1 MSLRRN
7 FLVSPVVIAL
17 CAGAFS
23 QPLPVANQPEDVGFS
38 TERLARIDRKFGA
51 EVEQRKLPGAVL
63 LIARKGKIAYFKAT
77 GYQDRGANAP
87 LKTDAIYRIASMT
100 KPIVSVAAMALAE
113 EGSIDLEAPISQY
126 LPEFKDVQVGVEKAG
141 NPGLSLEAP
150 KRPVTVQDLLRH
162 TSGLTYGLFGNSAV
176 DKMYL
181 SSGIFAAPTL
191 AEMVKRIAKLPLAHQ
206 PGEVWEYSVSVD
218 VLGRV
223 LEVVTGKELDQIV
236 AERITTPLRMSDTAF
251 YLRDVQAGRLA
262 RTDTGKQ
269 AMMSNDVT
277 RKPPVLSGGGGLL
290 STVGDYA
297 RFCQMMLN
305 KGSLDGTRILSRKTV
320 ALMTSDS
327 LPPRTPR
334 APVAY
339 LLGATGPTE
348 EMGESFGLGFAV
360 RTAAGRNAL
369 PGSVGDFHWAG
380 INGTYFWVDP
390 KEDMLAVFMTQV
402 PREQTIPYWRLT
414 RELVYQ
420 ALMD

>member
-1 MSLRRN
+1 MSLRRS
-7 FLVSPVVIAL
+7 LLLSPAVVAL
-17 CAGAFS
+17 CAASFA
-23 QPLPVANQPEDVGFS
+23 QPLPMANQPEDVGFS
-38 TERLARIDRKFGA
+38 SERLTRIDRKFGA
-51 EVEQRKLPGAVL
+51 DVEQQKCPGAVL
-63 LIARKGKIAYFKAT
+63 LIARKGKIAYFKAI
-77 GYQDRGANAP
+77 GYQDRAANAP
-87 LKTDAIYRIASMT
+87 LKSDAIYRIASMT
-100 KPIVSVAAMALAE
+100 KPIVSVAAMTLAE
-113 EGSIDLEAPISQY
+113 EGSLDLEAPVSQY
-126 LPEFKDVQVGVEKAG
+126 LPEFKDVQVGVEKADHS
-141 NPGLSLEAP
+141 GLSLEAP
-150 KRPVTVQDLLRH
+150 KRPMTVQDLLRH

-181 SSGIFAAPTL
+181 SSGIFTAPTL

-223 LEVVTGKELDQIV
+223 LEAVTGKELDQIL
-236 AERITTPLRMSDTAF
+236 AQRITTPLRMSDTAF
-251 YLRDVQAGRLA
+251 YVRDSQAGRLA
-262 RTDTGKQ
+262 KTDTGRQ
-269 AMMSNDVT
+269 AALSGDVT
-277 RKPPVLSGGGGLL
+277 RRPSVLSGGGGLL
-290 STVGDYA
+290 STAGDYA

-339 LLGATGPTE
+339 VLGATGPTE
-348 EMGESFGLGFAV
+348 EMGEGFGLGFAV
-360 RTAAGRNAL
+360 RTAAGRNPL

-402 PREQTIPYWRLT
+402 PREQIVPYWRLT